1 MAATYLSLTRKLG
14 VREGHSVALLGAPER
29 WCARFE
35 AEVGALLDDVK
46 VSRQLRPAP
55 DTVVM
60 FLDKLADLE
69 DRICPVTERLPPDGQ
84 IWVAW
89 RSRRPADVS
98 EEVVRRIG
106 LTAGMSVNA
115 ASAIDAVWT
124 GMRMVVRP
132 ENRDALAYRLA
143 AHPRGIIKPRLFE
156 ARRRRATRP
165 PQFSGAGS
173 GLATARARRRS

>member
-1 MAATYLSLTRKLG
+1 MAGTYHSLTRKLG
-14 VREGHSVALLGAPER
+14 VREGQTVVLLGAPER

-46 VSRQLRPAP
+46 VARQLRPAP

-60 FLDKLADLE
+60 FVSTLADLE

-84 IWVAW
+84 IWIAW

-106 LTAGMSVNA
+106 LTAGMSVGS

-124 GMRMVVRP
+124 GTRMILRP
-132 ENRDALAYRLA
+132 QNRDALAYRLA
-143 AHPRGIIKPRLFE
+143 ASPRR
-156 ARRRRATRP
+156 ARRATRP

-173 GLATARARRRS
+173 GLATARARKRS